1 MALEV
6 GQIVPKGSLTIMGP
20 KGPQVISTEEIFS
33 KKSVV
38 LLAVPGAFTPTC
50 AVTHLPGFV
59 AKLDEF
65 TAKGVDTVACLAVND
80 IFVIDAW
87 SKASNAE
94 HILMLSDGNAEY
106 THALDMVLDVSG
118 LSLIHI

>member
-6 GQIVPKGSLTIMGP
+6 GQIIPKGSLTMMGP

-33 KKSVV
+33 EKSVV

-50 AVTHLPGFV
+50 AVMHLPGFV
-59 AKLDEF
+59 TKLDEF
-65 TAKGVDTVACLAVND
+65 TAKGIDTVACLAVND

-87 SKASNAE
+87 S
-94 HILMLSDGNAEY
+94 
-106 THALDMVLDVSG
+106 
-118 LSLIHI
+118 